1 MWATFLSGFLLLFF
15 CLPTHDPFATEFFR
29 WFDEKGTIHFADNPR
44 SVPERYRNQSP
55 KHEVTR
61 SREAILHAL
70 VPTDETSNT
79 QKFIVALTRE
89 DGRLLVNGTI
99 NHGSVRFIV
108 DTGSSMTIIPA
119 TIASRLG
126 VNSKRDP
133 LIGIRAVGGSVEGR
147 LTEIDSLRV
156 GNAEV
161 KNFDIIVVEDSL
173 GGVGLL
179 GADFLS
185 RFQVDINYS
194 REQMM
199 LHLGEGSYDGYP
211 AVWWQEKF
219 RLYGRLKQ
227 TYEQRIKQNE
237 DHLRSLGI
245 NPAQR
250 NWANAYSGKVNFLQP
265 VADEI
270 KEHEHYLR
278 VVEKKVADLQIRA
291 SRAEL
296 PRYLRE

>member
-15 CLPTHDPFATEFFR
+15 CLPTHGPFATEFFR

-70 VPTDETSNT
+70 VPTGENSNT

-108 DTGSSMTIIPA
+108 DTGATMTILPA
-119 TIASRLG
+119 RVAARLG
-126 VNSKRDP
+126 LEPKKAP
-133 LIGIRAVGGSVEGR
+133 LIEIRGVGGAIDGR
-147 LTEIDSLRV
+147 LIEIESLKV
-156 GNAEV
+156 GNAEAR
-161 KNFDIIVVEDSL
+161 NFDIIVIDDDL
-173 GGVGLL
+173 RGVGLL

-185 RFQVDINYS
+185 RFQMDINYS
-194 REQMM
+194 REQMV
-199 LHLGEGSYDGYP
+199 LLPGEGPYDGYP
-211 AVWWQEKF
+211 AAWWQEKF
-219 RLYGRLKQ
+219 RLYNRLKDG
-227 TYEQRIKQNE
+227 YRQRIRQNE
-237 DHLRSLGI
+237 DHLRTLGI

-250 NWANAYSGKVNFLQP
+250 NWESPHSGRVNPLRP
-265 VADEI
+265 IADEI
-270 KEHEHYLR
+270 KEHENYLR
-278 VVEKKVADLQIRA
+278 VLEKKTSDLQLRA
-291 SRAEL
+291 NRAEL